1 MFTGLV
7 EDIGTI
13 LAVRPRGAGKA
24 LSIRTTIPMS
34 EVGLGDSIAV
44 NGACLT
50 ADGFHDAGF
59 ECVAA
64 TETLA
69 KTTLGHLRKGHQ
81 VHLERALQL
90 GDRLDGHLVQ
100 GHVDG
105 LGSVVSAGSARES
118 FVLWVRP
125 EPGLLKYIA
134 PKGSITIDGVSL
146 TVNEVTGDA
155 FRVNLV
161 PHTTDVTLL
170 GALRT
175 GTPVNLEVD
184 VLAKY
189 VERLLGDRAASGG
202 LSVESLRDNGWS

>member
-1 MFTGLV
+1 VFTGLV

-13 LAVRPRGAGKA
+13 LDIRPRGAGKA
-24 LSIRTTIPMS
+24 LSIRTAIPMH
-34 EVGLGDSIAV
+34 EVALGDSIAV

-50 ADGFHDAGF
+50 ADGFHDEGF

-81 VHLERALQL
+81 IHLERALQL

-105 LGSVVSAGSARES
+105 TGAVVSGGAQKES
-118 FVLWVRP
+118 WILWVRP

-134 PKGSITIDGVSL
+134 AKGSITIDGVSL
-146 TVNEVTGDA
+146 TVNEVTSDA

-161 PHTTDVTLL
+161 PHTLDVTLL
-170 GALRT
+170 GALRA
-175 GTPVNLEVD
+175 GSVVNLEVD

-189 VERLLGDRAASGG
+189 VERLLGDRGSAGG
-202 LSVESLRDNGWS
+202 LTIESLRDNGWS

>member
-7 EDIGTI
+7 EDIGTLI
-13 LAVRPRGAGKA
+13 DVRPRGNGKI
-24 LSIRTTIPMS
+24 LSIRTAIPMA
-34 EVGLGDSIAV
+34 EVRLGDSISV

-50 ADGFHDAGF
+50 ADGFHDDGF

-69 KTTLGHLRKGHQ
+69 KTTLGQLRKGDAL
-81 VHLERALQL
+81 HLERALKL

-105 LGSVVSAGSARES
+105 TGAVVSAGMQSES

-134 PKGSITIDGVSL
+134 AKGSITIDGVSL
-146 TVNEVTGDA
+146 TVNEVGSDA

-189 VERLLGDRAASGG
+189 VERLLGDRGAGGG
-202 LSVESLRDNGWS
+202 LTIEALRDNGWS